1 MILRLRCCQMICTGT
16 GKSWG
21 LQIRRKVWRDTVIS
35 IGSYKGGLGRLP
47 WDLDYVTHRLVGNP
61 AEIWGRWA
69 DEQ

>member
-1 MILRLRCCQMICTGT
+1 
-16 GKSWG
+16 
-21 LQIRRKVWRDTVIS
+21 VIS
-35 IGSYKGGLGRLP
+35 RGSYKGGLGRLP